1 MKKIIKFNK
10 KFMSFFL
17 AVMMINTMVFT
28 GHKVLA
34 ATTGLTISVNDSSNQ
49 SIPQYTNSG
58 GNTINTQF
66 SNPVRLAANATAKI
80 SYNFTNATTAK
91 YQFVQ
96 ASNVTTLPQFP
107 QDSTMT
113 NINLPA
119 PNSQAAY
126 GNDIGPNGT
135 ISTMQYVYA
144 GNPSTASSTAQLT
157 RDVSF
162 GTPLSSTM
170 LVQNA
175 IQGSDIPNYTV
186 SGSTAFLPN
195 TTVYTGS
202 SKSRTSTYY
211 VWNPFSNYYM
221 TPSKNAAWKAMKFW
235 GYISPPNSGYY
246 NLGANSDDGAYGYII
261 VNGQTKEFVNDWS
274 IAAAFN
280 RTDNNPIY
288 LTANSYYPIYMEWYE
303 GCPTNAAFTPVYQ
316 FSSKSS
322 TSALS
327 SSWANIPQNYFY
339 SSKTTTPGTI
349 PGAYFGDVSGIPFPN
364 QDGIYYIATKFVSG
378 EGTTSGLYGPFIID
392 TTPPTINNLSVVSNN
407 STSNKKAVAGNT
419 LTVNFTASEALQGN
433 PQILING
440 YVANATYTN
449 ISGNNYT
456 ATVNIG
462 NDASIDSSGD
472 EITNGPITVRIAQ
485 YSDLSGNV
493 GSSVQDNSVTF
504 ISNNLGITLALTQN
518 PTSLT
523 NGNVVVTASATAYG
537 NGNSIKTM
545 KYASGS
551 QSVNYFTAGGTNLTI
566 NPLTS
571 SNNSNGILQSPVQ
584 STFNVNTN
592 GVYTVYATDN
602 LGNVAVQTIDV
613 ENIYVTP
620 PVITAPTNGT
630 ITNDNKPTI
639 KGTGEAGATVTVYD
653 NGKSIGTALVQSD
666 GTWSLTLTTA
676 LSDGTHPIT
685 AKQQDAAG
693 NVSAV
698 SNTVNLTIVPSAPVI
713 TSPTDGTSTS
723 NNKPTISG
731 TGQAGDTVTVYDGTT
746 AIGTATVGSNGSW
759 SMTVTAALADG
770 KNVITATQTDS
781 GGNVS
786 GASNTVNL
794 TIVPSAPVITSP
806 TDGISTN
813 NNKPTISGTGQAGDT
828 VTVYDGTTTIGTA
841 TVGSN
846 GSWSMT
852 VTAALA
858 DGKNVITATQTDSG
872 GNVSG
877 ASNTVNLTI
886 VPSAPVITAPADGTI
901 TNNNKPTIKGTGEA
915 GATVTVYDNGTSIG
929 TALVQSDGT
938 WSLTLTTA
946 LSDGT
951 HPITAKQQ
959 DAAGNVSAVSNTVN
973 LTIDTVAPAA
983 PVITAPTN
991 GTITNNNKPTIKG
1004 TGEAGATVTV
1014 YDNGTSIGT
1023 ALAQSDGTWSL
1034 ALTTALSDGT
1044 HPITAKQQDAA
1055 GNVSAVS
1062 NTVNITIDTTVPA
1075 APVITTPANNTVT
1088 KNNTPTISGTAEAN
1102 STVNVYDG
1110 TTLIGTVTAD
1120 GTGNWTLTPSTGLA
1134 DGTHTIKATS
1144 TDAAG
1149 NVSPESNTVNIII
1162 DTTPPTLTLTQ
1173 NPTTATNG
1181 TVTITATASDNVA
1194 VASITKP
1201 DNTVVTD
1208 STTTDYTVSANG
1220 TYTFKATDTAGNV
1233 TTQSITVSN
1242 ITATV
1247 KGTVRDI
1254 TTNNPISGATVSTDG
1269 GATATTGE
1277 DGTYTLN
1284 NVSAG
1289 SPTITATA
1297 QGYSSQSFTPTSL
1310 SGGTVYTQDFSL
1322 ADITAPTLTLTQS
1335 PTSTTSGSV
1344 TITATASDTGSGVAS
1359 ITKPDRTV
1367 VTDSTTTYTVSDN
1380 DTYTFTATDKAGNVA
1395 TQSITVSNIIDGQ
1408 SIILAHGLYNGSG
1421 TGISNDN
1428 PLAVTNSIPVT
1439 MAMEVDV
1446 ESSSPEINWSWNCS
1460 DNSGSKII
1468 DDNIVFN
1475 KYEILD
1481 DGTLGNP
1488 ETTTLNNSGNINLT
1502 GITMEKGEKYIIVYT
1517 ITPVGNGTV
1526 TVTATAD
1533 GTSSKSVDLNM
1544 GAQPD
1549 LF

>member
-1 MKKIIKFNK
+1 MTVTTA
-10 KFMSFFL
+10 L
-17 AVMMINTMVFT
+17 ADGKNVIT
-28 GHKVLA
+28 
-34 ATTGLTISVNDSSNQ
+34 ATQTD
-49 SIPQYTNSG
+49 SG
-58 GNTINTQF
+58 GNV
-66 SNPVRLAANATAKI
+66 SG
-80 SYNFTNATTAK
+80 
-91 YQFVQ
+91 
-96 ASNVTTLPQFP
+96 ASNTV
-107 QDSTMT
+107 
-113 NINLPA
+113 NLTIVPSA
-119 PNSQAAY
+119 PVITSPT
-126 GNDIGPNGT
+126 DGT
-135 ISTMQYVYA
+135 
-144 GNPSTASSTAQLT
+144 
-157 RDVSF
+157 
-162 GTPLSSTM
+162 
-170 LVQNA
+170 
-175 IQGSDIPNYTV
+175 
-186 SGSTAFLPN
+186 
-195 TTVYTGS
+195 
-202 SKSRTSTYY
+202 
-211 VWNPFSNYYM
+211 
-221 TPSKNAAWKAMKFW
+221 
-235 GYISPPNSGYY
+235 
-246 NLGANSDDGAYGYII
+246 
-261 VNGQTKEFVNDWS
+261 
-274 IAAAFN
+274 
-280 RTDNNPIY
+280 
-288 LTANSYYPIYMEWYE
+288 
-303 GCPTNAAFTPVYQ
+303 
-316 FSSKSS
+316 
-322 TSALS
+322 
-327 SSWANIPQNYFY
+327 
-339 SSKTTTPGTI
+339 
-349 PGAYFGDVSGIPFPN
+349 
-364 QDGIYYIATKFVSG
+364 
-378 EGTTSGLYGPFIID
+378 
-392 TTPPTINNLSVVSNN
+392 
-407 STSNKKAVAGNT
+407 STSN
-419 LTVNFTASEALQGN
+419 
-433 PQILING
+433 
-440 YVANATYTN
+440 
-449 ISGNNYT
+449 
-456 ATVNIG
+456 
-462 NDASIDSSGD
+462 
-472 EITNGPITVRIAQ
+472 
-485 YSDLSGNV
+485 
-493 GSSVQDNSVTF
+493 
-504 ISNNLGITLALTQN
+504 
-518 PTSLT
+518 
-523 NGNVVVTASATAYG
+523 
-537 NGNSIKTM
+537 
-545 KYASGS
+545 
-551 QSVNYFTAGGTNLTI
+551 
-566 NPLTS
+566 
-571 SNNSNGILQSPVQ
+571 
-584 STFNVNTN
+584 
-592 GVYTVYATDN
+592 
-602 LGNVAVQTIDV
+602 
-613 ENIYVTP
+613 
-620 PVITAPTNGT
+620 
-630 ITNDNKPTI
+630 NKPTI
-639 KGTGEAGATVTVYD
+639 SGTGQAGDTVTVYD
-653 NGKSIGTALVQSD
+653 GTTAIGTATVGSNGSWSMTVTTALADGKNVITATQTDSGGNVSGASNTVNLTIVPSAPVITSPTD
-666 GTWSLTLTTA
+666 GTSTNNNKPTISGTGQAGDTVTVYDGTTIGTATVGSNGTWSMTVTTA
-676 LSDGTHPIT
+676 LADGKNVIT
-685 AKQQDAAG
+685 ATQTDAAG
-693 NVSAV
+693 NVSGA

-806 TDGISTN
+806 TDGTSTS

-877 ASNTVNLTI
+877 ASNTVNLTIVPSAPVITSPTDGTSTSNNKPTISGTGQAGDTVTVYDGTTVIGTATVDSNGNWSMTVGTALIDGKHVITATQADAAGNVSGASKAVNITIEPAAPVITSPTDGTSTNNNKPTISGTGQAGDTVTVYDGTTVIGTATVDSNGNWSMTVGTALIDGKHVITATQADAAGNVSGASKAVNITIEPAAPVITSPTDGTSTSNNKPTISGTGQAGDTVTVYDGTTAIGTATVGSNGSWSMTVTTALADGKNVITATQTDSGGNVSGASNTVNLTIVPSAPVITSPTDGTSTSNNKPTISGTGQAGDTVTVYDGTTTIGTATVGSNGSWSMTVTAALADGKNVITATQTDSGGNVSRASNTVNLTI

-1023 ALAQSDGTWSL
+1023 ALVQSDGTWNL

-1062 NTVNITIDTTVPA
+1062 NTVNITIDTTAPA
-1075 APVITTPANNTVT
+1075 APVITTPANDTVT
-1088 KNNTPTISGTAEAN
+1088 NNNTPTISGTAEAN

-1134 DGTHTIKATS
+1134 DGTHTITATS

-1322 ADITAPTLTLTQS
+1322 TDITAPTLTLTQS

-1359 ITKPDRTV
+1359 ITKPDGTV

-1439 MAMEVDV
+1439 MAMEVDA

-1481 DGTLGNP
+1481 DGTLGNL

-1502 GITMEKGEKYIIVYT
+1502 GITMEKGKKYIIVYT

-1533 GTSSKSVDLNM
+1533 GTSSKSVDLTM
-1544 GAQPD
+1544 GVQPD